1 MCSIW
6 RSLQSSPLLLSP
18 SLAQPSMAQLDLVAT
33 VCPHPQSQSAPC
45 LYPIQ
50 APAIMSSLI
59 WSCHTSADTY
69 LHHAVTFCPTGVKKA
84 LQRFS
89 SSPFLFHFGCCFIL
103 LFLFTRSHSLTL
115 SPSHSFSWLLSL
127 PPFFSQ
133 PPTPCKQH
141 LLFPSALLLF
151 IPAFLCFVCYKKRKK

>member
-1 MCSIW
+1 MGVFLTSACISLAILRLMCSIW

-33 VCPHPQSQSAPC
+33 VCPHPQSQSQSQSAPC

-69 LHHAVTFCPTGVKKA
+69 LRHAVTFCPTGVKKA

-89 SSPFLFHFGCCFIL
+89 SSPFLSHFGCCFFL

-115 SPSHSFSWLLSL
+115 SPLTLFLLASITPSLLFSTSHSL
-127 PPFFSQ
+127 
-133 PPTPCKQH
+133 
-141 LLFPSALLLF
+141 
-151 IPAFLCFVCYKKRKK
+151 